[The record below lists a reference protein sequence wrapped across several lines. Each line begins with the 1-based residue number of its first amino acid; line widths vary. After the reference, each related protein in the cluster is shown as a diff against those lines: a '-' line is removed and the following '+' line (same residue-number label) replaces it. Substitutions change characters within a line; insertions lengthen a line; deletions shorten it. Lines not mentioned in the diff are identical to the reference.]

1 MAEYRIL
8 KVKGR
13 DTDISGGYYKRYHY
27 TEDVFIVQR
36 KDKFLVFSYWKTID
50 HSLNKNWAEFSVEYD
65 KEKRSLKAGKPVV
78 VKEYD

>member
-1 MAEYRIL
+1 MSEYRIL

-13 DTDISGGYYKRYHY
+13 DTDVSWGYYKRYHY

-36 KDKFLVFSYWKTID
+36 KVKFLVFSYWKTID
-50 HSLNKNWAEFSVEYD
+50 DTLNKNWAEHSVKYD

-78 VKEYD
+78 VKEYE